1 MFGLVVALAT
11 ETSVPVTICITIKK
25 KKMPIP
31 VPTENENKRQYAER
45 CMGDAKMVEE
55 YPTTAQRYAV
65 CMMEWKDS
73 IKGK

>member
-1 MFGLVVALAT
+1 
-11 ETSVPVTICITIKK
+11 
-25 KKMPIP
+25 
-31 VPTENENKRQYAER
+31 
-45 CMGDAKMVEE
+45 MGDAKMVEE